1 MDVSQ
6 SNVAIALLVPFYQKS
21 NESISYCTDLC
32 NFSIHLRSLALKNSL
47 NMGSFL
53 PIRTV
58 EGMCGLCVGK
68 TRRLNVRLTLE
79 NDFIHVSTLSCFQNV
94 AKNFLRGHSYSTC
107 WLKKI
112 GIRHITG
119 MIVNVLFDTKF
130 ILKIQVG

>member
-58 EGMCGLCVGK
+58 EGMRRLCVGK
-68 TRRLNVRLTLE
+68 TRGFNVRLTFE